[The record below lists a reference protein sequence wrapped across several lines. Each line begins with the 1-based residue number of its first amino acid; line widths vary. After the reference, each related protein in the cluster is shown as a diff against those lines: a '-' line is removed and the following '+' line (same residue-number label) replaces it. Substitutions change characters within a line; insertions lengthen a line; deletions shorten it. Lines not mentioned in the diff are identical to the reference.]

1 MTVLSAIQRAC
12 TPIGLGVPT
21 AVFSSTE
28 REHLELQ
35 DVANT
40 VAGDMADFYDWQIL
54 KAIATITGDGTTTAF
69 SLPSDYGRMLKKA
82 ELRASTFPGS
92 PLEHITDTDE
102 WLRIV
107 VSGMTAGIGQ
117 WTIYGNQIQILPA
130 LANAATA
137 KYFYIKNT
145 IVDPASGSDKARF
158 DMDTDTFLLDE
169 GCLELGIIYKWKRN
183 KGLPYAEEL
192 QDYNDKLAE
201 RAGNDK
207 GSKILVVGRQR
218 FGNSAAEYAWPG
230 TIVP

>member
-1 MTVLSAIQRAC
+1 MTVLAAIKRAC
-12 TPIGLGVPT
+12 TPIGLGVPA

-40 VAGDMADFYDWQIL
+40 VALEIADFYDWQAL
-54 KAIATITGDGTTTAF
+54 KAIATITGDGTTTGW
-69 SLPSDYGRMLKKA
+69 SLPSDYSRQLKKA

-107 VSGMTAGIGQ
+107 VSGLTGGIGQ
-117 WTIYGNQIQILPA
+117 WTVYNNYLHILPA

-145 IVDPASGSDKARF
+145 IVHPASGVDKTRF
-158 DMDTDTFLLDE
+158 DMDSDTFLLDE
-169 GCLELGIIYKWKRN
+169 TALEKGIIYRWKRN

-192 QDYNDKLAE
+192 QDFNDKLAE

-207 GSKILVVGRQR
+207 GSKALVVGRQR
-218 FGNSAAEYAWPG
+218 FGSGALEYAWPG